1 MLANI
6 DPDQVQNILQ
16 TLPST
21 EKQELLKL
29 LEDLD
34 KAKTRENSKTDFLT
48 FVRHVWPAFIAG
60 RHHRTMADAFERVA
74 NGEL

>member
-34 KAKTRENSKTDFLT
+34 
-48 FVRHVWPAFIAG
+48 
-60 RHHRTMADAFERVA
+60 
-74 NGEL
+74 